1 MRRPFADLPVAV
13 LGAGPHGLSAVA
25 HLRAAGV
32 PTIAFGEPLGF
43 WRETMPA
50 GMMLRSSP
58 AASSISS
65 PGGAL
70 SLAAWA
76 LEHSRELPN
85 PLPVGEF
92 VEYGM
97 WFAQQAV
104 PGLDRRLVSR
114 VRRSAGGYSAGW
126 RSAGGHGAGGGS
138 AGGRSAGGYSA
149 GWRSVGGHGA
159 GRRSAGGRNAG
170 GFVLTLSDGEEL
182 AAGRVIVATGIG
194 PFAEVPEPFSRL
206 PSSLVSHT
214 AATPD
219 LERFAGRSV
228 AVIGA
233 GQSALESA
241 ALLHELGAQPQ
252 VIARARAIFWLG
264 KWSQDDDGGGAVPST
279 PAPARQT
286 WRARRGLYWRSA
298 PTEVGGRLSSW
309 VGAAPDVMRGLPG
322 PVRRPLT
329 YRCIRP
335 AGAYWLPQRL
345 REVDIALS
353 RRVVDASEA
362 GGRARLR
369 LDDGSTREV
378 DHVLL
383 GTGYRIDVRRYPFL
397 DGELLRELKT
407 VAGSPALRRG
417 LESSVP
423 GLHFTGAL
431 AAESFGPAMRFV
443 VGTAYTGP
451 ALAQRVLGNRRPLL
465 RWAF

>member
-1 MRRPFADLPVAV
+1 MRRPSADLPVAV

-32 PTIAFGEPLGF
+32 PTLAFGDPLGF

-58 AASSISS
+58 AASSIGS
-65 PGGAL
+65 PGGRL
-70 SLAAWA
+70 SLSAWA
-76 LEHSRELPN
+76 ERHGRELPN

-104 PGLDRRLVSR
+104 PDLDRRLVSS
-114 VRRSAGGYSAGW
+114 VRR
-126 RSAGGHGAGGGS
+126 S
-138 AGGRSAGGYSA
+138 AGGRSAGG
-149 GWRSVGGHGA
+149 H
-159 GRRSAGGRNAG
+159 SAGGRGAG

-182 AAGRVIVATGIG
+182 AASRVIVAAGIR
-194 PFAEVPEPFSRL
+194 PFADVPEPFSRL
-206 PSSLVSHT
+206 PGSLVSHT
-214 AATPD
+214 AAAPT
-219 LERFAGRSV
+219 LERFAGRTV

-252 VIARARAIFWLG
+252 VIARAGAIFWLG

-309 VGAAPDVMRGLPG
+309 VGAAPDVMWGLPG

-362 GGRARLR
+362 GGRVRLR
-369 LDDGSTREV
+369 LDDSSTREV

-383 GTGYRIDVRRYPFL
+383 GTGYRIDVRRYSFL
-397 DGELLRELKT
+397 DAELLRELRL